1 MAASNHLSPKL
12 FHGSAHMFNPGDT
25 VNPVPKNE
33 WHHEMFGSFAYATN
47 NQLSAQNY
55 ASQKAQEKGQ
65 LFAPVYEVAP
75 VDSTEHTEYPNN
87 NGANASPKEFAERGT
102 SHAVHSKKGFK
113 VIKQHGW
120 GTNPDAYVMPEDR
133 LWDTP

>member
-1 MAASNHLSPKL
+1 
-12 FHGSAHMFNPGDT
+12 MFNPGDT